1 MKTLFI
7 AGAVVLLVLCW
18 SVLNYP
24 PAGGFDGRT
33 LLGVVL
39 AVLLVLSVPAV
50 TA

>member
-1 MKTLFI
+1 MKTLFVL
-7 AGAVVLLVLCW
+7 GAVVLLYLCW
-18 SVLNYP
+18 SVLTNP

-50 TA
+50 SA